1 LWVRV
6 PPPPPKG
13 VDMEYDTKSCKYIAL
28 DYKVA
33 FPIDFNG
40 WPREVRILAV
50 KGLEKAF
57 GTDCILF
64 DPENSISI
72 TDAIRIF
79 DERHMYHEEV

>member
-1 LWVRV
+1 
-6 PPPPPKG
+6 
-13 VDMEYDTKSCKYIAL
+13 MEYEDKSRKYIAL
-28 DYKVA
+28 DYNVA

-40 WPREVRILAV
+40 WPNEITIFGV

-72 TDAIRIF
+72 EDAIKIF
-79 DERHMYHEEV
+79 DERHMYYTEV